1 MKRLVGRASA
11 PARRSTQAGK
21 PVPPEEIFR
30 TECFGTVGHE
40 LLASPI
46 NGEKSGRSASKPASF
61 GGTGFQ
67 PVHHTGKMPMPPKNC
82 FRLSC
87 PSAHSPN
94 YFSQSLASWR
104 DLWLF

>member
-1 MKRLVGRASA
+1 MGSLSWNVVHAIINLEFL
-11 PARRSTQAGK
+11 TLNF
-21 PVPPEEIFR
+21 ELFR
-30 TECFGTVGHE
+30 TVGHE

-46 NGEKSGRSASKPASF
+46 NDEKSGWPASKPASF

-67 PVHHTGKMPMPPKNC
+67 PVHCTGKMPLPPKNC

-87 PSAHSPN
+87 PSPHSPN